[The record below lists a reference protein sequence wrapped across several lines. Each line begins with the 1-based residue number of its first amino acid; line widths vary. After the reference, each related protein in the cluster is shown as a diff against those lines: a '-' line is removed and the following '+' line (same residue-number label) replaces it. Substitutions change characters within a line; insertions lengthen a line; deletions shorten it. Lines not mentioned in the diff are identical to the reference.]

1 MIEKLVTGTPC
12 ISSEFL
18 NDEEMGL
25 KRLPDFNGAPDT
37 TLWEETMKKVLFAAV
52 AATIV
57 AGAALAEERYVM
69 ITHTQGTDPFWPVV
83 EKGGRDAAKHVGA
96 TLEYNFDVSGDM
108 AAMAKLIEA
117 AAATQPDGIIVSLP
131 DAAALGPAIKAA
143 VSDGVPVITINS
155 GLESSAELGA
165 LMHVGQPERLAGEKA
180 GQRAAA
186 EGVTN
191 GLCLN
196 QESFNTAL
204 VDRCTGYF
212 DGIGGDLNMIDVSND
227 PTQIE
232 TRTAAALQAD
242 ESINGVLAVGP
253 HVCEAATKAIEA
265 VGADVHLACFD
276 LSPGVMDMI
285 QDGRAAF
292 TIDQQQ
298 RLQGY
303 MPVIV
308 LHLYNNHAGL
318 LPGANIPS
326 GPGFVDA
333 SNAANVSALAGI
345 DR

>member
-1 MIEKLVTGTPC
+1 
-12 ISSEFL
+12 
-18 NDEEMGL
+18 
-25 KRLPDFNGAPDT
+25 
-37 TLWEETMKKVLFAAV
+37 MKKIFLAATAV
-52 AATIV
+52 AALT
-57 AGAALAEERYVM
+57 APAFAERYVM

-83 EKGGRDAAKHVGA
+83 EKGAKDAAAAVGA
-96 TLEYNFDVSGDM
+96 ELEYNFDPSGDM
-108 AAMAKLIEA
+108 SGMARLIEA

-131 DAAALGPAIKAA
+131 DPDALGGAISDA
-143 VSDGVPVITINS
+143 VDSGIPVITINS
-155 GLESSAELGA
+155 GLDASKDVGA
-165 LMHVGQPERLAGEKA
+165 LMHVGQPEYDAGKAAGE
-180 GQRAAA
+180 RAKA

-196 QESFNTAL
+196 QEAYNTAL

-212 DGIGGDLNMIDVSND
+212 DAFGAELNQIDVSND
-227 PTQIE
+227 VSQIK

-242 ESINGVLAVGP
+242 DTIDGLLAIGP
-253 HVCEAATKAIEA
+253 HVCEAAWDAVEE

-276 LSPGVMDMI
+276 LSPGVI
-285 QDGRAAF
+285 NLIEAGHVSF

-308 LHLYNNHAGL
+308 LHLYNTNAGM

-333 SNAANVSALAGI
+333 SNAAGVK
-345 DR
+345 

>member
-1 MIEKLVTGTPC
+1 
-12 ISSEFL
+12 
-18 NDEEMGL
+18 
-25 KRLPDFNGAPDT
+25 
-37 TLWEETMKKVLFAAV
+37 MKKILAITV
-52 AATIV
+52 AATML
-57 AGAALAEERYVM
+57 AGAAFGQERYVM

-83 EKGGRDAAKHVGA
+83 EKGGRDAARHVGA

-108 AAMAKLIEA
+108 AAMAALIEA
-117 AAATQPDGIIVSLP
+117 AAASDPDGIIVSLP
-131 DAAALGPAIKAA
+131 DPAALGPAIRSA
-143 VSDGVPVITINS
+143 VADGIPVVTINS

-165 LMHVGQPERLAGEKA
+165 LMHVGQPEYDAGMAA
-180 GQRAAA
+180 GGRAKA
-186 EGVTN
+186 EGVTK

-196 QESFNTAL
+196 QEAFNTAL

-212 DGIGGDLNMIDVSND
+212 DAMGARLNQIDVSND
-227 PTQIE
+227 VSQIQ

-242 ESINGVLAVGP
+242 ESIDGVLAVGP
-253 HVCEAATKAIEA
+253 HVCEAANKAIRE

-285 QDGRAAF
+285 AAGDAAF

-326 GPGFVDA
+326 GPGFVDR
-333 SNAANVSALAGI
+333 SNAAAVKALAGI

>member
-1 MIEKLVTGTPC
+1 
-12 ISSEFL
+12 
-18 NDEEMGL
+18 
-25 KRLPDFNGAPDT
+25 
-37 TLWEETMKKVLFAAV
+37 MKKILMAAMT
-52 AATIV
+52 ASMV
-57 AGAALAEERYVM
+57 AGAAFAEERYVM

-83 EKGGRDAAKHVGA
+83 EKGGRDAAEDVGA
-96 TLEYNFDVSGDM
+96 TFEYNFDVSGDM
-108 AAMAKLIEA
+108 SAIAKLIEA

-131 DAAALGPAIKAA
+131 DADALGSAIEAA
-143 VSDGVPVITINS
+143 VADGIPVVTINS
-155 GLESSAELGA
+155 GLEHSARLGA
-165 LMHVGQPERLAGEKA
+165 LMHVGQPESLAGKSA
-180 GQRAAA
+180 GERAAA

-196 QESFNTAL
+196 QEAFNTAL
-204 VDRCTGYF
+204 VDRCQGYF
-212 DGIGGDLNMIDVSND
+212 DGLGGDLNMIDVSND
-227 PTQIE
+227 PAQIE

-242 ESINGVLAVGP
+242 ETIDGILAVGP
-253 HVCEAATKAIEA
+253 HVCEAAASAIES

-333 SNAANVSALAGI
+333 SNAAGVAELAGI

>member
-1 MIEKLVTGTPC
+1 M
-12 ISSEFL
+12 
-18 NDEEMGL
+18 
-25 KRLPDFNGAPDT
+25 KRL
-37 TLWEETMKKVLFAAV
+37 LLAAA
-52 AATIV
+52 AATI
-57 AGAALAEERYVM
+57 AATGAFAQERYVM

-83 EKGGRDAAKHVGA
+83 EKGGKDAAEDVGA

-117 AAATQPDGIIVSLP
+117 AAASQPDGIIVSLP
-131 DAAALGPAIKAA
+131 DAAALGPAIRAA
-143 VSDGVPVITINS
+143 VADGIPVVTINS
-155 GLESSAELGA
+155 GLESSKELGA
-165 LMHVGQPERLAGEKA
+165 LMHVGQPEREAGFAAGE
-180 GQRAAA
+180 RAKA
-186 EGVTN
+186 EGVTK

-196 QESFNTAL
+196 QEAFNTAL

-212 DGIGGDLNMIDVSND
+212 DAMGAELNQIDVSND
-227 PTQIE
+227 PTQIQ

-242 ESINGVLAVGP
+242 ESIDGVLAVGP
-253 HVCEAATKAIEA
+253 HVCEAANRAIEE

-285 QDGRAAF
+285 EAGQASF

-308 LHLYNNHAGL
+308 LHLYNNSAGL

-333 SNAANVSALAGI
+333 SNAAAVKELAGI

>member
-1 MIEKLVTGTPC
+1 
-12 ISSEFL
+12 
-18 NDEEMGL
+18 
-25 KRLPDFNGAPDT
+25 
-37 TLWEETMKKVLFAAV
+37 MKKTIAAAL
-52 AATIV
+52 AASML
-57 AGAALAEERYVM
+57 AGAAYADGHGERYVM

-83 EKGGRDAAKHVGA
+83 EKGGRDAAAAIGA

-108 AAMAKLIEA
+108 AAMAALIEA
-117 AAATQPDGIIVSLP
+117 AAASNPDGIIVSLP

-143 VSDGVPVITINS
+143 VADGIPVVTMNS

-165 LMHVGQPERLAGEKA
+165 LMHVGQPERDAGFAA
-180 GQRAAA
+180 GTRAMA

-196 QESFNTAL
+196 QEAFNTAL

-212 DGIGGDLNMIDVSND
+212 DAMGAELNQIDVSND
-227 PTQIE
+227 PAQIE

-242 ESINGVLAVGP
+242 PSIDGVLAVGP
-253 HVCEAATKAIEA
+253 HVCEAAIKAIEA
-265 VGADVHLACFD
+265 VGAETHLACFD

-285 QDGRAAF
+285 EDGRAAF

-318 LPGANIPS
+318 LPGNNIAS
-326 GPGFVDA
+326 GPGFVDK
-333 SNAANVSALAGI
+333 SNAAAVKELAGI

>member
-1 MIEKLVTGTPC
+1 
-12 ISSEFL
+12 
-18 NDEEMGL
+18 
-25 KRLPDFNGAPDT
+25 
-37 TLWEETMKKVLFAAV
+37 MKKLILTAA
-52 AATIV
+52 AAALM
-57 AGAALAEERYVM
+57 AGAAHAERYVM

-83 EKGGRDAAKHVGA
+83 EKGGRDAAEAVGA

-108 AAMAKLIEA
+108 AAMAQLIEA

-131 DAAALGPAIKAA
+131 DADALGPAIRSA
-143 VSDGVPVITINS
+143 VADGIPVITMNS
-155 GLESSAELGA
+155 GLEASAELGA
-165 LMHVGQPERLAGEKA
+165 LMHVGQPERLAGQKA
-180 GQRAAA
+180 GERAAA

-196 QESFNTAL
+196 QEAFNTAL

-212 DGIGGDLNMIDVSND
+212 EGVGGDLNMIDVSND
-227 PTQIE
+227 PAQIE

-242 ESINGVLAVGP
+242 PSIDGVLAVGP
-253 HVCEAATKAIEA
+253 HVCEAANRAIKE

-285 QDGRAAF
+285 QAGDAAF

-308 LHLYNNHAGL
+308 LHLYNTGAGL

-333 SNAANVSALAGI
+333 SNAASVAALAGI

>member
-1 MIEKLVTGTPC
+1 MTKFFKTPA
-12 ISSEFL
+12 L
-18 NDEEMGL
+18 
-25 KRLPDFNGAPDT
+25 A
-37 TLWEETMKKVLFAAV
+37 
-52 AATIV
+52 
-57 AGAALAEERYVM
+57 AALVSIAGLASAERYVM

-83 EKGGRDAAKHVGA
+83 EKGGRDAAAAIGA
-96 TLEYNFDVSGDM
+96 ELEYNFDASGDM
-108 AAMAKLIEA
+108 AGMAKLIEA
-117 AAATQPDGIIVSLP
+117 AAASQPDGIIVSLP
-131 DAAALGPAIKAA
+131 DAAALGPAIRSA
-143 VSDGVPVITINS
+143 VDAGVPVVTMNS

-165 LMHVGQPERLAGEKA
+165 LMHVGQPERLAGQKA
-180 GQRAAA
+180 GERAAA
-186 EGVTN
+186 EGVTK

-196 QESFNTAL
+196 QEAFNTAL
-204 VDRCTGYF
+204 VDRCSGYF
-212 DGIGGDLNMIDVSND
+212 DAMGADLNMIDVSND
-227 PTQIE
+227 PQQIE

-242 ESINGVLAVGP
+242 ESIDGVLAVGP
-253 HVCEAATKAIEA
+253 HVCEAANRAIQD

-285 QDGRAAF
+285 EAGDAAF

-333 SNAANVSALAGI
+333 SNAASVKALAGV